1 MRLALAFSTLL
12 VLTSLAQA
20 APPSAAQKNEFYG
33 VCMSIASN
41 ESLCSCKGEAAME
54 LIDSAFMTLV
64 ISAMK
69 GETYPADEQGTYDRY
84 IQQSN
89 AVCIPG
95 Y

>member
-1 MRLALAFSTLL
+1 MRLALGLSTLL
-12 VLTSLAQA
+12 VLTGVAHA
-20 APPSAAQKNEFYG
+20 APPSATQKNEFYG

-41 ESLCSCKGEAAME
+41 ESLCSCKAEAAME
-54 LIDSAFMTLV
+54 LIDSQFMTLV